1 MWWSSWSADRLD
13 VTAGCEPAL
22 SGYSPPDRKEAA
34 VNSSPLDPIETP
46 PEDPDYDPDY
56 DPLDDDP
63 LADPDIDPDADP
75 VLPDE
80 DDTYPSDPA
89 DI

>member
-1 MWWSSWSADRLD
+1 
-13 VTAGCEPAL
+13 
-22 SGYSPPDRKEAA
+22 
-34 VNSSPLDPIETP
+34 VNSSPLDPIETR
-46 PEDPDYDPDY
+46 PEDPDY